1 MNKRTVEILTAIID
15 EYVYS
20 AEPIGSKNLLL
31 KYDFGV
37 SSATIRNEMSQ
48 LEHDGY
54 ISQPYTSAGRI
65 PSEKGYRFYVDNLF
79 REISQKRYM
88 MELIERIEALSQIDK
103 IIEEI
108 STLISKKTNY
118 TAIGVRNRNR
128 NISRILSVHI
138 LEMKENEYVTVII
151 FDDRKVE
158 HRAIKVKK
166 ECLLNIEIITNY
178 LNKKIKGKTS
188 AEIINQDYQEILLF
202 SSYNKRFCTLVLK
215 EIFEVLKQNDD
226 NDMYIKGKEKLL
238 NFPEFSNPNDAR
250 IVMEALNKKQQLID
264 LFGHTEDEK
273 INISIGAEN
282 HNKGL
287 KDISIVKK
295 SVDMGE
301 FGFITIALAGPI
313 RMNYKKVI
321 TSFSELGSLIDGLIK
336 KY

>member
-48 LEHDGY
+48 LEHEGY
-54 ISQPYTSAGRI
+54 ITQPYTSAGRI

-79 REISQKRYM
+79 KEISQKRYM

-103 IIEEI
+103 IIEDI

-118 TAIGVRNRNR
+118 TAIGVRNRDV
-128 NISRILSVHI
+128 SRILSVHI

-166 ECLLNIEIITNY
+166 ECVLNIEVISNY
-178 LNKKIKGKTS
+178 LNKKIEGKTS
-188 AEIINQDYQEILLF
+188 AEIINQDYEEILLF
-202 SSYNKRFCTLVLK
+202 SSDNKRFCTLVLK
-215 EIFEVLKQNDD
+215 EIFEVLKQSDD
-226 NDMYIKGKEKLL
+226 YDMYIKGKEKLL

-264 LFGHTEDEK
+264 LFGHTENEK
-273 INISIGAEN
+273 IDISIGTEN

-287 KDISIVKK
+287 KDLSIVKK

-313 RMNYKKVI
+313 RMDYKKVI
-321 TSFSELGSLIDGLIK
+321 TSFSELGNLIDGLIK